1 MMGRHERGQDQL
13 FYDVCLEKLVPPDHL
28 VRKLHAVLDLS
39 WVSRELAPYYSHTGR
54 PSIDPEL
61 MIRMLIVGYV
71 FAIRSERQL
80 CSEVQVNLAY
90 RWFCGLGLEDAIPDH
105 SAFSRARHERF
116 READVL
122 RRLFESVVGTC
133 IERSLVKG
141 VSFSLDA
148 SHVQADVN
156 QTRRVPGT
164 EADVLVDEERPSRA
178 VQEYFDV
185 LDQEAADGNSWREEP
200 PKAVSLTDPLACWV
214 TKQQR
219 TRASFVYDANY
230 LIDNGIGVIVDAEG
244 CCANRTEEN
253 RVGLSMVDRVAERFH
268 ITPKRLAADTA
279 YGSGKTLKELS
290 RRDIIPHIPVID
302 KSERRDGTFSR
313 AEFVFD
319 KERNVYICPG
329 EKTLKTTGRVHDGRT
344 LYYRSRKA
352 DCDACPLKL
361 QCCPKSPSRRIPRDI
376 DEDVRDWVRSLAHT
390 KAFEQS
396 RRDRKKVEMAF
407 AHLKRILKLDR
418 LRLRGLSGACDEILL
433 AATAQNLR
441 KLVKYAGPAPPKR
454 PIFCPV

>member
-1 MMGRHERGQDQL
+1 MGRLEPGQGQL
-13 FYDVCLEKLVPPDHL
+13 FYDVCLEKLVPPDHA
-28 VRKLHAVLDLS
+28 VRKLDAVVDLS
-39 WVSRELAPYYSHTGR
+39 WVCRELAPYYSHTGR

-61 MIRMLIVGYV
+61 MLRMLIVGYV

-116 READVL
+116 RQADVL
-122 RRLFESVVGTC
+122 RRLFEGVVGTC
-133 IERSLVKG
+133 IDRGLVDG
-141 VSFSLDA
+141 VSFSIDA
-148 SHVQADVN
+148 SHIQADVN
-156 QTRRVPGT
+156 QVKRVPGAQ
-164 EADVLVDEERPSRA
+164 ADTLTDRERTSRA
-178 VQEYFDV
+178 VREYFDV
-185 LDQEAADGNSWREEP
+185 LDQEDADSGGWRKKP
-200 PKAVSLTDPLACWV
+200 PKAISLTDPLACWV
-214 TKQQR
+214 AKQKV
-219 TRASFVYDANY
+219 RAFFAYDANY
-230 LIDNGIGVIVDAEG
+230 LIDNGLGIIVDAEG
-244 CCANRTEEN
+244 SCANRTEEN
-253 RVGLSMVDRVAERFH
+253 RVALSMVERVADRFH

-279 YGSGKTLKELS
+279 YGSGKTLKSLTK
-290 RRDIIPHIPVID
+290 RGIVPHIPVID
-302 KSERRDGTFSR
+302 KSARNDGTFSR
-313 AEFVFD
+313 EDFIFD
-319 KERNVYICPG
+319 EERNVYICPG
-329 EKTLKTTGRVHDGRT
+329 GKTLKTTGRVHEERT

-352 DCDACPLKL
+352 DCDSCPLKP

-441 KLVKYAGPAPPKR
+441 KLVKYAGPAPPNR
-454 PIFCPV
+454 AVLCAI